1 MTGIEHIR
9 TTFAQAKA
17 ANRAAF
23 MPYLPVGYPDL
34 PTSLDLLQA
43 LAEAG
48 ADLIEVGVPFSD
60 PLADG
65 PVIQA
70 ATQQA
75 LALGVTPADC
85 LAAVRRLRQR
95 RVAVPLMLMGYIN
108 PILAYGVER
117 YAADAAD
124 AGADG
129 LIIPDLPPDEA
140 EEVEA
145 ACQRHGLAMIYL
157 VAPTS
162 TTERIAQAA
171 RHSTGFIYL
180 VSVAGI
186 TGARADLPPHLAG
199 FVARVRAL
207 ADLPLAVG
215 FGIGTP
221 AQAAAVAGIA
231 DGVVVGSALVK
242 LAGGDA
248 PRPAVLAAARA
259 LAAAAHTPLPRP
271 DSL

>member
-9 TTFAQAKA
+9 ATFAQAKA
-17 ANRAAF
+17 ENRAAF

-75 LALGVTPADC
+75 LAGGVTPADC
-85 LAAVRRLRQR
+85 LEAVRSLRR
-95 RVAVPLMLMGYIN
+95 RGVAVPLLLMGYIN
-108 PILAYGVER
+108 PILAYGIEPFV
-117 YAADAAD
+117 AAAAA
-124 AGADG
+124 AGASG

-140 EEVEA
+140 GEVEA
-145 ACQRHGLAMIYL
+145 ACQRHCLAMIYL
-157 VAPTS
+157 LAPTS
-162 TTERIAQAA
+162 TGERIAQAA

-180 VSVAGI
+180 VSVTGT
-186 TGARADLPPHLAG
+186 TGARADLPSHLAE
-199 FVARVRAL
+199 FVARVRRL
-207 ADLPLAVG
+207 TELPLAVG
-215 FGIGTP
+215 FGISTP
-221 AQAAAVAGIA
+221 DQAAAVAGMA

-242 LAGGDA
+242 LAGGDQ
-248 PRPAVLAAARA
+248 PRHAVAAAARA
-259 LAAAAHTPLPRP
+259 LAAATRLPA
-271 DSL
+271 SS